1 MYKSAVQSFIYLSIF
16 QSEQCESV
24 PEEKCTTV
32 QEEECE
38 DVEEEDCSVTI
49 YFLVFFKNFEQCTT
63 LTNVQWY
70 QYIHLIKSWERN
82 CIVLQEGET
91 VCDTVDTEECFTKYE
106 EECETVYKE
115 RCSTEYELVCTT
127 GTIIH

>member
-1 MYKSAVQSFIYLSIF
+1 MYNVQTGVQYINGFTGELIDLYTLHCTVFKQKCSTLKDLQCTVQCTIRVAVHCTAQDLKINSAVQSFIYLSIF

-49 YFLVFFKNFEQCTT
+49 YFLVFLKKF
-63 LTNVQWY
+63 
-70 QYIHLIKSWERN
+70 
-82 CIVLQEGET
+82 
-91 VCDTVDTEECFTKYE
+91 
-106 EECETVYKE
+106 
-115 RCSTEYELVCTT
+115 
-127 GTIIH
+127 